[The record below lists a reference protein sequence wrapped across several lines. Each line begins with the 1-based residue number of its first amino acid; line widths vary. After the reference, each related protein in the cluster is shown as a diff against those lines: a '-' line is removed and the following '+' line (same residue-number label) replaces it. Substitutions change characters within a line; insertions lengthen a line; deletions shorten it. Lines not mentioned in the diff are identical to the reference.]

1 MAFLYGRR
9 AVSGL
14 SKDSKKDGNPDMVEV
29 SREGPNVQKG
39 VVNIYYAELHCHFR
53 LGLAYVGYSDLVF
66 EYPRMRCM
74 KLGIITQGRHN
85 LGITDLFVLS
95 FS

>member
-39 VVNIYYAELHCHFR
+39 VVNIYGLLYAKLHCHFR
-53 LGLAYVGYSDLVF
+53 LGLAYVGIS
-66 EYPRMRCM
+66 
-74 KLGIITQGRHN
+74 
-85 LGITDLFVLS
+85 
-95 FS
+95 